1 MLKTAAAA
9 LQLPEVGFNL
19 NSCLAVLGVILDV
32 DEMNRASKTAG
43 FARTAFKTPR
53 VSRPVENWS
62 RVATRL
68 LSTKCC
74 IRHCTTIWQFSS
86 FMGEKIARTLLNQTK
101 KYEVKTLVIIIT
113 VIIISRSIITGMI
126 ILISIIIIT
135 AYPWPP
141 PWPIKVQTKAKFLSW
156 TILIN

>member
-43 FARTAFKTPR
+43 LARTAFKTPR

-62 RVATRL
+62 RVAKMLYKALHHHLTVFFL
-68 LSTKCC
+68 YGK
-74 IRHCTTIWQFSS
+74 
-86 FMGEKIARTLLNQTK
+86 KIARTLLNQTK

-135 AYPWPP
+135 AYPRPP